1 MLQSCNFDPKMKLS
15 VFPGSQENVSQDVL
29 YRKLKQNLLR
39 EQISVENQMDF
50 GDYLE
55 KERQNGTNIDVWTYD
70 ELVDVIDKFRES
82 RNLKSCYTSSILKQS
97 VEKDGWLSSETYYYI
112 ETREMGT
119 DGTIKTKWEVKRTQQ
134 QF

>member
-1 MLQSCNFDPKMKLS
+1 MQQSCVFNKNMMLS
-15 VFPGSQENVSQDVL
+15 AFPTQDAVSQDVL

-55 KERQNGTNIDVWTYD
+55 MARMNGTNIDVWTYD
-70 ELVDVIDKFRES
+70 ELVDVVDKFRES
-82 RNLKSCYTSSILKQS
+82 RNLKSGFTSEILKES
-97 VEKDGWLSSETYYYI
+97 EEKDGWFSTVAFYYI
-112 ETREMGT
+112 ETKEMGT
-119 DGTIKTKWEVKRTQQ
+119 DGAIKTKWEVKRTQQ